1 MLVSDGQVITLDDK
15 WGLSPVEIT
24 VEDESVTFY
33 SVSASGAQMSIVGQ
47 TPDQGGPGTIN
58 DVNFEVLAVRG
69 TKAVIMITHE

>member
-1 MLVSDGQVITLDDK
+1 MITLGDK

-33 SVSASGAQMSIVGQ
+33 SVSTSGAQMSIAGQ

-58 DVNFEVLAVRG
+58 DVNFEVLAVQG
-69 TKAVIMITHE
+69 KKAVIMITHE